1 MNGEIHGAPP
11 TLPPP
16 SPPPPSRPPAAER
29 RPQRALTKVFSFRQR
44 EGLLSSGV
52 FRAGPDS
59 GGARGLRSGEKR
71 GPRAITPPEAP
82 LERCI
87 SPPLPR
93 GGPPSPPSPP
103 HALQSPSASPEVP
116 RGSSS
121 CRTGGACRG
130 PGRGATAG
138 GVEPPGGRAAPA
150 GGRAGPGRPGRPGP
164 AGGERHGE
172 KPCGWFASSEHFGAA
187 GAGAA
192 AAAGRGGGPAG
203 RRRRREQ
210 GAWRSR
216 GPRPRRGLRALR
228 GDEGLTTFMDAQ
240 ARRWNLKGGLE
251 RGRAAARDALRRLAA
266 VLALVLQ
273 VRPRRPVTPPPP
285 PPRAPRIAFR
295 RAPRRPPVFGPPV
308 VAGACPCPRPHWT
321 RRPSPPVA
329 SPRATDRPWVLRGA
343 RRPAATGARVGG
355 ARRETSRRRAGRGS
369 GGAFQRRSPGL
380 PGEGWLPGRG
390 EAASSAGWGAAE
402 APQRPWPDPLG
413 PLQPAAGPPPRPFRP
428 PGPPEGHLRRRPR
441 LRVEGGPRGEGVGLR
456 CLPGRWAAVAS
467 FEKRPCGRTD
477 RGGRRADPRCARVR
491 SGW

>member
-138 GVEPPGGRAAPA
+138 GVAPPGGRAAPA

-273 VRPRRPVTPPPP
+273 VRPRRPVTPPPAAAP
-285 PPRAPRIAFR
+285 RPPHCVSPGSPPPPSLRPSGRRRGMPLPPPPLDPSPLAAGREPARHGPPMGPAGRSETRGHRGSRGWRPARDLEAASGARVRWGIPEKVTWASRGGVASRAGGGGFQCGVGGRRGPPEALARPSGAPPARGRASTPAVSPPRAP
-295 RAPRRPPVFGPPV
+295 
-308 VAGACPCPRPHWT
+308 
-321 RRPSPPVA
+321 
-329 SPRATDRPWVLRGA
+329 
-343 RRPAATGARVGG
+343 
-355 ARRETSRRRAGRGS
+355 
-369 GGAFQRRSPGL
+369 
-380 PGEGWLPGRG
+380 
-390 EAASSAGWGAAE
+390 
-402 APQRPWPDPLG
+402 
-413 PLQPAAGPPPRPFRP
+413 
-428 PGPPEGHLRRRPR
+428 
-441 LRVEGGPRGEGVGLR
+441 
-456 CLPGRWAAVAS
+456 
-467 FEKRPCGRTD
+467 
-477 RGGRRADPRCARVR
+477 
-491 SGW
+491 